1 MSTAFPHVDVSALK
15 KFAAAAAAGEHACRI
30 SRNSTMGV
38 PSSSVKKKG
47 KGKAHDKKPPYPVVT
62 GCEDICHVGEQ
73 VWSPFPLPRDFDLS
87 VRPVDDS
94 DHI

>member
-15 KFAAAAAAGEHACRI
+15 KFAAAAAAGEHACRL
-30 SRNSTMGV
+30 SRNSTIGE
-38 PSSSVKKKG
+38 PSSAGNKKG

-62 GCEDICHVGEQ
+62 GCDDIYHVGEQ
-73 VWSPFPLPRDFDLS
+73 VRPFPLSRDLYLS
-87 VRPVDDS
+87 VCPVDDL